1 MNFMFFT
8 ILVAAKV
15 MKYFILITY
24 SLFFSFI
31 TMGQG
36 HDADFTLTVGD
47 KVEDLMLAYY
57 DIGEFN
63 GSILMIEDGKVIY
76 ENTFGYADVE
86 NKDPLDANSP
96 FYLASLSKQFTA
108 MAIMMLVEQGKISL
122 NDKLTR
128 FLPLMPSAY
137 DPVTI
142 DQLLTHTAGIKDYHT
157 ADIKNYFDLGI
168 YGSGLTNND
177 VYKALVRQG
186 GPEFSPGQKYRYS
199 NSGYVLLAMIV
210 QIASGQLYPDF
221 MREHIFVP
229 LSMNSTFVHTPET
242 INNRR
247 VKGYTRKFKPDDYKL
262 FTNGDGGIYSTARDL
277 IKWENAVYEGTLV
290 SRSTLARAFTP
301 VLLMNGR
308 ERRYGYGWEIGNN
321 LKGKFIYHSGSLG
334 GFRTYMEQ
342 QLGTENAM
350 IILSNNSSS
359 SILQIRNTL
368 VKILDGRPYTSPDSN

>member
-8 ILVAAKV
+8 ILVATKV
-15 MKYFILITY
+15 MKNFILTAY
-24 SLFFSFI
+24 CLLFSVFS
-31 TMGQG
+31 MAQG
-36 HDADFTLTVGD
+36 HDAEFVLTVGD

-63 GSILMIEDGKVIY
+63 GSIILIEDGKVIY

-86 NKDPLDANSP
+86 RKEPLDADSP

-108 MAIMMLVEQGKISL
+108 MAIMMLVEQGKISFD
-122 NDKLTR
+122 DKLTR

-137 DPVTI
+137 NEVTL

-177 VYKALVRQG
+177 VYKALLRQG
-186 GPEFSPGQKYRYS
+186 SPEFTPGQKYRYS

-221 MREHIFVP
+221 MKAHIFAP
-229 LSMNSTFVHTPET
+229 LQMNSTYVHTPHT
-242 INNRR
+242 ANPTP
-247 VKGYTRKFKPDDYKL
+247 VKGYTKKLKPDDYKL
-262 FTNGDGGIYSTARDL
+262 FTHGDGGIYSTARDL
-277 IKWENAVYEGTLV
+277 TKWEYAVFDATLV
-290 SRSTLARAFTP
+290 SRSTMAKAFTP
-301 VLLMNGR
+301 VVLVNGT

-321 LKGKFIYHSGSLG
+321 LQGKFIYHSGSLG

-342 QLGTENAM
+342 QLGSENAM

-359 SILQIRNTL
+359 SILEIRNTL
-368 VKILDGRPYTSPDSN
+368 VKIMDGRPYSTPDTN